1 MVICNYWH
9 YVMER
14 YFFLLLKKNNIKN
27 IYQKVFLYLP
37 SATRAPWI
45 ELKYVVYVFE
55 MVLRTRVIC
64 SDYII

>member
-1 MVICNYWH
+1 
-9 YVMER
+9 MER

-45 ELKYVVYVFE
+45 EICCDGDVVFE